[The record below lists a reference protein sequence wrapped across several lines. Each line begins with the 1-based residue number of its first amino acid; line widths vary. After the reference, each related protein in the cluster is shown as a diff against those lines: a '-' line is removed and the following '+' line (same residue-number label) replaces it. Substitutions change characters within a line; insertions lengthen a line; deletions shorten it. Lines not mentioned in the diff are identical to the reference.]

1 MTFFFSAFFS
11 HPKSRSLLAG
21 GLFYVITL
29 SEALVLTSEIIAAA
43 VALLHSA
50 SLARAIR
57 VAFPVLTRSVIVFWG
72 ELIDL
77 LLSSSL
83 NGINANEIL
92 WEKCKKRA
100 LKCLSTEPP
109 SQTQVCLCGITILD
123 DVWRSFRSHRFY
135 TFNNGLQRTVF

>member
-1 MTFFFSAFFS
+1 M
-11 HPKSRSLLAG
+11 AG

-29 SEALVLTSEIIAAA
+29 SETLVLTSEIIAAA

-50 SLARAIR
+50 SLARAIG

-100 LKCLSTEPP
+100 
-109 SQTQVCLCGITILD
+109 GIEMSFHGAAKSNSSVP
-123 DVWRSFRSHRFY
+123 VWNYDS
-135 TFNNGLQRTVF
+135 